1 MKKAV
6 FCPVLAA
13 SSAVFFIFAGFPVVS
28 GVQAQSRAAAAKE
41 AAFLKRLAGN
51 WTGRGRLKRTFRANL
66 EPVSCRLAI
75 KPAGNGIS
83 LTMAYNCLGLD
94 LRFGAQ
100 GTLTYRAG
108 DRRYAGAWYVTGRAQ
123 SARGIGVRR
132 GSGLSFTLTGTNPD
146 TGKPVTSRLSV
157 RLSGRNR
164 LINTMT
170 SQDPQTGKT
179 FRLLNMT
186 FTR

>member
-1 MKKAV
+1 MIKIISY
-6 FCPVLAA
+6 PVMTASYAA
-13 SSAVFFIFAGFPVVS
+13 FVIFAGFAVGS
-28 GVQAQSRAAAAKE
+28 QAQAQTRAAAAKE
-41 AAFLKRLAGN
+41 VAFLKRLAGN
-51 WTGRGRLKRTFRANL
+51 WTGRGRLKRTSCANL

-75 KPAGNGIS
+75 KPAGSGIG

-100 GTLTYRAG
+100 GTVTYRPT
-108 DRRYAGAWYVTGRAQ
+108 DKRYTGAWYVTGRAQ
-123 SARGIGVRR
+123 SARGNGVRR
-132 GSGLSFTLTGTNPD
+132 GSGLSFTLTGINPE

-170 SQDPQTGKT
+170 GQDPRTGKP
-179 FRLLNMT
+179 FRLLSMT